1 MTPGQTRLILG
12 IFSALLVGVGLNAT
26 LFQGETRSAESGR
39 VAAERA
45 NAERQR
51 RLELDPPKAAVA
63 SAQSLNA
70 TIANAAQPFRAPTRE
85 ETAVRF
91 ARLRPDAAKPD
102 NLPFAPDAEG
112 NPETI
117 KAVQRELTTRNYGP
131 LVADGVPGQVTR
143 AAIMAFEH
151 DNRLALT
158 GEATETLLKRI
169 LLGQSGGPETH
180 QDHGKVRSV
189 HAEQMIRTIQQ
200 SLVALGYQPGRV
212 DGRIGDESER
222 AIREFEMDQ
231 GLVPT
236 GRVSAEL
243 FSRLA
248 RAFGSNRPVAKRS

>member
-12 IFSALLVGVGLNAT
+12 IFFTLLVGGGLNAT
-26 LFQGETRSAESGR
+26 LLQGETRSAESAR
-39 VAAERA
+39 LAAERA
-45 NAERQR
+45 SAERQR
-51 RLELDPPKAAVA
+51 RLELDTPKIAVA
-63 SAQSLNA
+63 STPMPQAA
-70 TIANAAQPFRAPTRE
+70 TNTAAHPFRLPTRE

-91 ARLRPDAAKPD
+91 ARLRPDAAKPE

-117 KAVQRELTTRNYGP
+117 RAVQRELTTRGYGP

-151 DNRLALT
+151 DHRTALT

-169 LLGQSGGPETH
+169 LLGQSGASEVDQGY
-180 QDHGKVRSV
+180 GKVRSV
-189 HAEQMIRTIQQ
+189 HAEQMIRTVQQ

-212 DGRIGDESER
+212 DGLIGEESER
-222 AIREFEMDQ
+222 AMREFEMDQ

-236 GRVSAEL
+236 GRISAEL

-248 RAFGSNRPVAKRS
+248 RGLGANRPIAKR